1 MKNLLKRT
9 HFALYILLTLVLVVG
24 CKDCEPEKAPIPER
38 PLFIIEITSVEQK
51 AGTFAYK
58 YKLVDK
64 NGYVF
69 YQTESA
75 RYNEEP
81 KRMLGDTIK

>member
-1 MKNLLKRT
+1 MKNLIKRV
-9 HFALYILLTLVLVVG
+9 HFALYILLTLVLAMG
-24 CKDCEPEKAPIPER
+24 CNNCEPETTPVPER
-38 PLFIIEITSVEQK
+38 PLFIIEITSVEQRP
-51 AGTFAYK
+51 GTFAYK

-69 YQTESA
+69 YITESA
-75 RYNEEP
+75 RYNGQP

>member
-1 MKNLLKRT
+1 M
-9 HFALYILLTLVLVVG
+9 AG
-24 CKDCEPEKAPIPER
+24 CKDSEPEQALIPER
-38 PLFIIEITSVEQK
+38 PLFIVEITSVEQK
-51 AGTFAYK
+51 VGVYAYK

-75 RYNEEP
+75 RYSEQP